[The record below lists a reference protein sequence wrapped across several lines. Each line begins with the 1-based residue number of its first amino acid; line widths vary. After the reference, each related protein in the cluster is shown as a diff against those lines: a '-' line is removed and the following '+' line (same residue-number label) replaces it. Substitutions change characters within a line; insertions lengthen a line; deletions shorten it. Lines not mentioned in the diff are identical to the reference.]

1 MPYFSRLT
9 DIVTCNLTVLLQH
22 SDDPA
27 SALNE
32 IILEMR
38 EGLAGADRSTRTAVA
53 NIQRLE
59 TELDEQRGQ
68 IVVWTELAKTRL
80 GGGDE
85 NGARQALLRKRE
97 LEDLIAALEDQL
109 RAAESTRDHLRK
121 TFHALQ
127 ARLADAQRRLAA
139 LESGEEAA
147 ESLDEAAAVS
157 VADSNDDVIQAI
169 ESELEGL
176 RRELRQK

>member
-22 SDDPA
+22 SDDP
-27 SALNE
+27 SLALNE

-38 EGLAGADRSTRTAVA
+38 EGLAGAERSTRTAVA
-53 NIQRLE
+53 NVLRLE
-59 TELDEQRGQ
+59 TELAEQRGQ
-68 IVVWTELAKTRL
+68 TDVWTDLAKTRL
-80 GGGDE
+80 GAGDE
-85 NGARQALLRKRE
+85 SGARQALLRKRE
-97 LEDLIAALEDQL
+97 LDDLIAALEDQL

-139 LESGEEAA
+139 VESGELAA
-147 ESLDEAAAVS
+147 DVADEPAVAS
-157 VADSNDDVIQAI
+157 VADSNDEVDQAI

-176 RRELRQK
+176 RRELEQK

>member
-22 SDDPA
+22 SDDPS

-59 TELDEQRGQ
+59 TELAEQRAQ
-68 IVVWTELAKTRL
+68 VDVWTELAKTRL
-80 GGGDE
+80 GAGDE

-109 RAAESTRDHLRK
+109 RAAVATHDHLRK

-127 ARLADAQRRLAA
+127 ARLSDAQRRLAA
-139 LESGEEAA
+139 VENGESAA
-147 ESLDEAAAVS
+147 ETSDEAAALPID
-157 VADSNDDVIQAI
+157 DSNDDVIQAI

-176 RRELRQK
+176 RRELGQK